1 MGGGG
6 GSLLTEFEVVRVV
19 VGQSVSANTS
29 VKVSHC
35 AAVCRREIHVHP
47 SAGGREREREREL
60 PARATHSQ
68 RSSFHTNKT
77 VAHTHTHA
85 RTHARTVLGLGCRM
99 LSSPGVSLGG

>member
-47 SAGGREREREREL
+47 SARGKRERAREGT
-60 PARATHSQ
+60 PCTSHIFTAIIVSHKQ
-68 RSSFHTNKT
+68 NRSTY
-77 VAHTHTHA
+77 THTHA
-85 RTHARTVLGLGCRM
+85 HTLALSWGLVAGCFP
-99 LSSPGVSLGG
+99 LPGSP